1 MINNIIKSIW
11 INPQLDN
18 HFMCMLKKIKI
29 KNDCGMDILKK
40 VQIKSLQNIYMS
52 FGLGVLSKF
61 FMAMFITFL

>member
-1 MINNIIKSIW
+1 
-11 INPQLDN
+11 
-18 HFMCMLKKIKI
+18 MLKKIKI